1 MTGLFASY
9 SPLCSLTVGGKTIRT
24 TAEHPF
30 WVKGRGWRHAHQIES
45 GDELRAEDG
54 RWLAVEAVTGNEG
67 AEPVYNVV
75 VEEYHTYFVGEGT
88 WGFAVWAHNAKCDR
102 FQGDKPAYI
111 ENPAHLPATLRPG
124 KTRLPGDARQVY
136 GRAVPDASVGA
147 RHWYEKNA
155 NGDIYRFSNGGNN
168 TAHFSGIDGVGDGIR
183 NITPYARNRLKRL

>member
-88 WGFAVWAHNAKCDR
+88 WGFAVWAHNAKYDANADR
-102 FQGDKPAYI
+102 SGKPFTPRGKKEVIAANKRLNDGKMVCEGCGTDMIPHPKSQKGVTPNPREVPVDHKIPQSLGGQGIP
-111 ENPAHLPATLRPG
+111 
-124 KTRLPGDARQVY
+124 
-136 GRAVPDASVGA
+136 
-147 RHWYEKNA
+147 
-155 NGDIYRFSNGGNN
+155 SNGAALCRKCNRQKSNN
-168 TAHFSGIDGVGDGIR
+168 YIGG
-183 NITPYARNRLKRL
+183 